1 MAISDKNGRYVAINI
16 DQRLVHHTLDMF
28 PCHRSH
34 YWIFDVDHLLV
45 KNP

>member
-1 MAISDKNGRYVAINI
+1 MAISDKNGGYVAINI
-16 DQRLVHHTLDMF
+16 DQRLVHHTPDMF

-34 YWIFDVDHLLV
+34 YWILDVDHFLV